1 MEQQA
6 VEQLIKRRIADKQ
19 ERIQQI
25 GRQIWTHAEMGF
37 REFETA
43 KLAEAVFVNV
53 VFITSKQVLPSR
65 A

>member
-25 GRQIWTHAEMGF
+25 GRQIWTHAEWAF
-37 REFETA
+37 A
-43 KLAEAVFVNV
+43 NSKLQNWPKRF
-53 VFITSKQVLPSR
+53 S
-65 A
+65 